1 MHAVS
6 IVISIISLLGGKINC
21 KQNVTKSH
29 SSWPDAPGTCLLGS
43 QAHPLCPDTWAST
56 RKLQNTRSGCWVLI
70 SLFLCPDRKVSPTWI
85 PSWYGPSC
93 LGPQCVPGPPTS
105 VTMPLDAVSLFGL
118 TSIFI
123 LPHQA
128 GPHQNLS
135 PTSIY
140 AAHRDLSLSMEQKPP
155 DLRVSVTHGQRS
167 LAGYSL

>member
-56 RKLQNTRSGCWVLI
+56 RKLQKTHSGCWVLV
-70 SLFLCPDRKVSPTWI
+70 SLFLCPDWEVSSTWI
-85 PSWYGPSC
+85 PSCYVPSC
-93 LGPQCVPGPPTS
+93 LGLQCVPGPPTRVAMALGLS
-105 VTMPLDAVSLFGL
+105 PLFGL
-118 TSIFI
+118 KSIFI
-123 LPHQA
+123 LSHQA
-128 GPHQNLS
+128 GLHQNLS

-140 AAHRDLSLSMEQKPP
+140 AAHRDLSNK
-155 DLRVSVTHGQRS
+155 RRH
-167 LAGYSL
+167 